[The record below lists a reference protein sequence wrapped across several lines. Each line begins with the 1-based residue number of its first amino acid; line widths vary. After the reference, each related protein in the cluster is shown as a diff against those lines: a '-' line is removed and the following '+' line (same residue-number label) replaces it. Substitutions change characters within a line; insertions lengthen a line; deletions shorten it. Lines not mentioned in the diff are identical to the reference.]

1 MIRHD
6 WAYGLSTDEGPNKR
20 VNEDRCFLR
29 IERNQEGD
37 QDVLAV
43 IADGMGGY
51 GAGDYASQFAIEQVR
66 LWWDLR
72 YAALI
77 QAPNPR
83 SAFDEEI
90 AVLFAQIN
98 ASLCR
103 VRTTQGKLPGTT
115 LSVLI
120 VHRSRFYVY
129 HTGDSRIYQ
138 LSSQGMLSKHQHLF
152 HLQQLT
158 KDHSWVGQEVAA
170 GRLARTEMNGHP
182 MRHVLTHCLGINQE
196 LEIYRDC
203 GDIRHDDM
211 FLLCTDGFYSI
222 FRDDELVE
230 LIQCHQS
237 QYDSLQDISDQLVAS
252 ACKRDAMDNVSVVI
266 MQAREQVVGR
276 SRRSFWRNLIKN
288 QR

>member
-1 MIRHD
+1 MIRHG
-6 WAYGLSTDEGPNKR
+6 WAYGLSTDEGPYKS

-29 IERNQEGD
+29 IERSQEGD

-51 GAGDYASQFAIEQVR
+51 GAGDYASQFAIEQVK
-66 LWWDLR
+66 LWWESR

-77 QAPNPR
+77 LAPNPR
-83 SAFDEEI
+83 RAFDEEI

-98 ASLCR
+98 ASLCH
-103 VRTTQGKLPGTT
+103 VKTTEGKLPGTT

-120 VHRSRFYVY
+120 VHRSHYYVY

-138 LSSQGMLSKHQHLF
+138 LTSQGKHDKQHLI

-158 KDHSWVGQEVAA
+158 KDHSWVGQEVEA

-182 MRHVLTHCLGINQE
+182 MRHVLTHCLGINHD
-196 LEIYRDC
+196 LEIYRDY
-203 GDIRHDDM
+203 GDIRYDDM
-211 FLLCTDGFYSI
+211 FLLCTDGFYSL
-222 FRDDELVE
+222 FCDDELVE
-230 LIQCHQS
+230 LIQCHHS

-252 ACKRDAMDNVSVVI
+252 ACERDAMDNVSVVM
-266 MQAREQVVGR
+266 MQVREQVVGR
-276 SRRSFWRNLIKN
+276 SSLSFWRNLIKS
-288 QR
+288 